1 MDLIKKLTGYI
12 NIIIFQLQYKYLFS
26 GSIVIIKPG
35 STCRIAKNVKILNS
49 KITVCPGSTLE
60 IQDHTKINKAIIYV
74 EGSLSIEPDCI
85 IENGDSPGKASIL
98 IHDGGA
104 LEIYHHTRLR
114 CKIWIRYGGK
124 VKIGKYTNINE
135 GTEIRCDE
143 QVQIGDYCMISYNCV
158 IWDTNTHNI
167 YPDEERRRLTTNYYP
182 KFGHEIE
189 KPRTAKIYIGNDCWI
204 GREAVILKGVTIK
217 NSVVVGYRTMLSKGI
232 IEDNKTVIQEISYRI
247 LDK

>member
-1 MDLIKKLTGYI
+1 MDLIRKLTGYI
-12 NIIIFQLQYKYLFS
+12 NIIIYQLQYKYLFS
-26 GSIVIIKPG
+26 GSIVIVKPG
-35 STCRIAKNVKILNS
+35 SSCYIERNVKIVNS
-49 KITVCPGSTLE
+49 KITVCSGSTLE
-60 IQDHTKINKAIIYV
+60 IKKNTKINKAVLYV
-74 EGSLSIEPDCI
+74 EGKLTVEPDCI
-85 IENGDSPGKASIL
+85 IENGDSPGKATIL
-98 IHDGGA
+98 IYNGGL
-104 LEIYHHTRLR
+104 LEIDNNTRLR

-135 GTEIRCDE
+135 GTEIRSDD
-143 QVQIGDYCMISYNCV
+143 QIHIGDFCMISYNCV

-167 YPDEERRRLTTNYYP
+167 YPDEERRKLTVNYYP

-189 KPRTAKIYIGNDCWI
+189 KPKTAKIYIGNDCWI

-232 IEDNKTVIQEISYRI
+232 IEDNKTVIQDISYRV